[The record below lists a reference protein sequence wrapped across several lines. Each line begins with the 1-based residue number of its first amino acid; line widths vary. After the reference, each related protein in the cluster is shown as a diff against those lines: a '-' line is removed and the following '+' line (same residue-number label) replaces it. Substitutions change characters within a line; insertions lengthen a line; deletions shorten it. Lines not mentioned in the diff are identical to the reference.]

1 MCNERLILKYMNMK
15 RFLISCTVCCG
26 FATASPAQGLT
37 DMTHSREA
45 VMHNLPLGATHW
57 TGGFWGDRFNVLST
71 TGIWS
76 MWDTWNTP
84 YETIDAL
91 GLHGSHGFANFQVAA
106 GTVKGKHHGPPF
118 HDGDMYKWLE
128 ACAAAYAVTKDPKL
142 DQLMDQFIEQVALA
156 QRADGYI
163 HTPVNIEERNS
174 LPPTSLP
181 PTPSCRGGE
190 STAQKASPTGGGLE
204 GAGGSAGAGSAASE
218 NAAGIE
224 IGKDQK
230 HAFASRLN
238 FETYNLGHLMTAG
251 IIHKRATGKTTLF
264 DCGRKAA
271 DFLYNFLTNDAAELS
286 RNAIC
291 PSHYMGAT
299 EMYRET
305 GDKKY
310 LTLAEGLISIRDSVK
325 NGEDHNQDRIP
336 FRQQYEAMG
345 HAVRANYLYAGVAD
359 LYAETGEAQ
368 LKKNLE
374 AIWDDIVN
382 HKIYIMGGCGALYD
396 GVSPDG
402 TTYNQPSIQQI
413 HQAYGRQF
421 QLPQEYAHNEI
432 CAQIG
437 MLLYSW
443 RMFQTDMHPKYI
455 DNIENEL
462 YNGILSGV
470 SLDGKD
476 YFYTEALRRT
486 KEYPYV
492 LRWPK
497 HRQRYI
503 TCFCC
508 PPNTLRTLL
517 EAQEYAYS
525 IKGDTLWVNLYG
537 QNTLKTDDL
546 EVEQQTDYPWDGH
559 ITLTIKKAKHL
570 ASIRMHIPGWSI
582 GMELRLNGKPIAAEA
597 LREPRKWKKGDRI
610 ELILP
615 MRPRLIE
622 ANPLVEEAKN
632 HIAIMR
638 GPIVYCLEGQDISA
652 ATGGSSSA
660 AATASPRINDIA
672 IPADVR
678 FTETKVTICGHE
690 MVALEADVPIVNED
704 FWRNDELYREL
715 RPVTNRKAHIR
726 LIPYYAWDNRG
737 IQDMSLW
744 LPLKR

>member
-1 MCNERLILKYMNMK
+1 
-15 RFLISCTVCCG
+15 
-26 FATASPAQGLT
+26 
-37 DMTHSREA
+37 
-45 VMHNLPLGATHW
+45 
-57 TGGFWGDRFNVLST
+57 
-71 TGIWS
+71 

-128 ACAAAYAVTKDPKL
+128 ACAAIYAVTKDPKL
-142 DQLMDQFIEQVALA
+142 DALMDKFIEQVALA

-163 HTPVNIEERNS
+163 HTPVVISERN
-174 LPPTSLP
+174 
-181 PTPSCRGGE
+181 
-190 STAQKASPTGGGLE
+190 
-204 GAGGSAGAGSAASE
+204 
-218 NAAGIE
+218 AGIDSHAGDNTV
-224 IGKDQK
+224 IGIAIGADQK
-230 HAFASRLN
+230 KAFASRLN

-264 DCGRKAA
+264 DCGKKAA

-291 PSHYMGAT
+291 PSHYMGAA

-305 GDKKY
+305 GEAKY
-310 LTLAEGLISIRDSVK
+310 LELAKGLIAIRDSVT
-325 NGEDHNQDRIP
+325 NGEDHNQDRHK
-336 FRQQYEAMG
+336 FRDQYEAMG

-368 LKKNLE
+368 LMKNLS

-402 TTYNQPSIQQI
+402 TTYDQPSIQQI

-421 QLPQEYAHNEI
+421 QLPQEAAHNEI

-437 MLLYSW
+437 MLLFSW
-443 RMFQTDMHPKYI
+443 RMYQTTADGRYL

-462 YNGILSGV
+462 YNGILSGI
-470 SLDGKD
+470 SLDGRD
-476 YFYTEALRRT
+476 FFYTEALRRT
-486 KEYPYV
+486 KEFPYV
-492 LRWPK
+492 MRWPK

-508 PPNTLRTLL
+508 PPNTLRTLC

-525 IKGDTLWVNLYG
+525 ISKDTLYVNLYG
-537 QNTLKTDDL
+537 QNSLVTKNFVL
-546 EVEQQTDYPWDGH
+546 EQTTDYPWDGN
-559 ITLTIKKAKHL
+559 ISIEIKKIKRL
-570 ASIRMHIPGWSI
+570 STIVLHIPSWADSYT
-582 GMELRLNGKPIAAEA
+582 LRVNGEQVSSPVIT
-597 LREPRKWKKGDRI
+597 RKWKKGDRI
-610 ELILP
+610 ELDMP
-615 MRPRLIE
+615 MKPRLIE

-632 HIAIMR
+632 QIAVMR
-638 GPIVYCLEGQDISA
+638 GPIVYCLEGQDIQ
-652 ATGGSSSA
+652 GDY
-660 AATASPRINDIA
+660 RINDIA
-672 IPADVR
+672 IPADVK
-678 FTETKVTICGHE
+678 FAETQLTIEGHK
-690 MVALEADVPIVNED
+690 MVALEAEVPVVSKD
-704 FWRNDELYREL
+704 FWRNNELYREL
-715 RPVTNRKAHIR
+715 RPVKIATPHSDQRSENQTTKIR

-744 LPLKR
+744 LPLRR

>member
-1 MCNERLILKYMNMK
+1 M
-15 RFLISCTVCCG
+15 S
-26 FATASPAQGLT
+26 
-37 DMTHSREA
+37 HSKQA
-45 VMHNLPLGATHW
+45 KMQNLPMGATQW
-57 TGGFWGDRFNVLST
+57 TGGFWGDRFQMLST

-106 GTVKGKHHGPPF
+106 GTIKGKHHGPPF

-128 ACAAAYAVTKDPKL
+128 ACAAVYAITKDPKV
-142 DQLMDQFIEQVALA
+142 DDLMDKFIEQVALA

-163 HTPVNIEERNS
+163 HTPVVISERNAGIDTHS
-174 LPPTSLP
+174 LT
-181 PTPSCRGGE
+181 
-190 STAQKASPTGGGLE
+190 
-204 GAGGSAGAGSAASE
+204 E

-264 DCGRKAA
+264 ECGKKAA

-291 PSHYMGAT
+291 PSHYMGAA

-305 GDKKY
+305 GDEKY
-310 LTLAEGLISIRDSVK
+310 LTLAKGLIAIRDSVT
-325 NGEDHNQDRIP
+325 NGEDHNQDRHK
-336 FRQQYEAMG
+336 FRDQYEAMG

-368 LKKNLE
+368 LMKNLE

-421 QLPQEYAHNEI
+421 QLPQEAAHNEI

-437 MLLYSW
+437 MMLYSW
-443 RMFQTDMHPKYI
+443 RMFQTTVDPKYV

-462 YNGILSGV
+462 YNGILSGI

-486 KEYPYV
+486 KEFPYTM
-492 LRWPK
+492 RWPK

-508 PPNTLRTLL
+508 PPNTLRTLC

-525 IKGDTLWVNLYG
+525 MKGDTLWVNLYG
-537 QNTLKTDDL
+537 QNTLTTKDL
-546 EVEQQTDYPWDGH
+546 EVEQTTDYPWDGH
-559 ITLTIKKAKHL
+559 ITLTVKKAKRL
-570 ASIRMHIPGWSI
+570 ASIRMHIPGWATDMS
-582 GMELRLNGKPIAAEA
+582 LKLNGQPILAED
-597 LREPRKWKKGDRI
+597 LRQPRKWKKGDVI
-610 ELILP
+610 ELDLP
-615 MRPRLIE
+615 MKARLME

-632 HIAIMR
+632 QIAIMR
-638 GPIVYCLEGQDISA
+638 GPIVYCLEGQDIE
-652 ATGGSSSA
+652 GGH
-660 AATASPRINDIA
+660 RINDIA
-672 IPADVR
+672 IPADVQ
-678 FTETKVTICGHE
+678 FIEKKITMEGHE
-690 MVALEADVPIVNED
+690 MIALEADVPLVSKD
-704 FWRNDELYREL
+704 SWRNEELYREL
-715 RPVTNRKAHIR
+715 RPVKNKKVHIR

-737 IQDMSLW
+737 IDDMSLW
-744 LPLKR
+744 LPLQR

>member
-1 MCNERLILKYMNMK
+1 
-15 RFLISCTVCCG
+15 VCS
-26 FATASPAQGLT
+26 ASSTTASAQGLT
-37 DMTHSREA
+37 DMSRSRQA
-45 VMHNLPLGATHW
+45 KMQNLPMGATQW
-57 TGGFWGDRFNVLST
+57 TGGFWGDRFSVLST

-84 YETIDAL
+84 YETMDEL

-128 ACAAAYAVTKDPKL
+128 ACAAVYAVTKDAKI
-142 DQLMDQFIEQVALA
+142 DSLMDRFIEQVALA

-163 HTPVNIEERNS
+163 HTPVVIAERNQGIDS
-174 LPPTSLP
+174 HALT
-181 PTPSCRGGE
+181 
-190 STAQKASPTGGGLE
+190 
-204 GAGGSAGAGSAASE
+204 E

-238 FETYNLGHLMTAG
+238 FETYNLGHLITAG

-264 DCGRKAA
+264 NCGRKAA
-271 DFLYNFLTNDAAELS
+271 DFLYRFLTNDAAELS

-291 PSHYMGAT
+291 PSHYMGAA

-305 GDKKY
+305 GDEKY
-310 LTLAEGLISIRDSVK
+310 LRLAEGLIAIRDSVT
-325 NGEDHNQDRIP
+325 NGEDHNQDRHKL
-336 FRQQYEAMG
+336 RDQYEAMG

-368 LKKNLE
+368 LMRNLS

-421 QLPQEYAHNEI
+421 QLPQEAAHNEI

-437 MLLYSW
+437 MMLFSW
-443 RMFQTDMHPKYI
+443 RMFQTTADPKYI

-462 YNGILSGV
+462 YNGILSGI
-470 SLDGKD
+470 SLDGRD
-476 YFYTEALRRT
+476 FFYTEALRRT
-486 KEYPYV
+486 KEFPYTM
-492 LRWPK
+492 RWPK

-508 PPNTLRTLL
+508 PPNTLRTLC

-525 IKGDTLWVNLYG
+525 VKGDTLWVNLYG
-537 QNTLKTDDL
+537 QNALRTKDL
-546 EVEQQTDYPWDGH
+546 EVEQQTGYPWDGH
-559 ITLTIKKAKHL
+559 VTLTVKCAKHL
-570 ASIRMHIPGWSI
+570 ASIRMHIPGWATD
-582 GMELRLNGKPIAAEA
+582 MQLRLNGQPITAEA
-597 LREPRKWKKGDRI
+597 LREPRKWKKGDRV

-615 MRPRLIE
+615 MKPRLIE

-632 HIAIMR
+632 QIAVMR
-638 GPIVYCLEGQDISA
+638 GPIVYCLEGQDIQS
-652 ATGGSSSA
+652 GH
-660 AATASPRINDIA
+660 RINDIA
-672 IPADVR
+672 IPADVQ
-678 FTETKVTICGHE
+678 FKETRVTIGGHE
-690 MVALEADVPIVNED
+690 MVALEADVPVVNRET
-704 FWRNDELYREL
+704 WRNDELYREL
-715 RPVTNRKAHIR
+715 RPARGKNATPHSDRWSETAHIR

-744 LPLKR
+744 LPLAR

>member
-1 MCNERLILKYMNMK
+1 MNTFRHYIFGVVLMAA
-15 RFLISCTVCCG
+15 V
-26 FATASPAQGLT
+26 PAMAQSGLT
-37 DMTHSREA
+37 DMSRSQQA
-45 VMHNLPLGATHW
+45 KMKNTPLGAVRW
-57 TGGFWGDRFNVLST
+57 TGGFWGDRFNVMST

-84 YETIDAL
+84 WETIDAM
-91 GLHGSHGFANFQVAA
+91 GLHGSNGFRNFEVAA

-128 ACAAAYAVTKDPKL
+128 ACATVYAITKDPKL
-142 DQLMDQFIEQVALA
+142 DALMDKFIEQVALA

-163 HTPVNIEERNS
+163 HTPVVISERN
-174 LPPTSLP
+174 
-181 PTPSCRGGE
+181 
-190 STAQKASPTGGGLE
+190 
-204 GAGGSAGAGSAASE
+204 AGIDSHANTE

-238 FETYNLGHLMTAG
+238 FETYNLGHLITAG

-291 PSHYMGAT
+291 PSHYMGAA

-305 GDKKY
+305 GDAKY
-310 LTLAEGLISIRDSVK
+310 LTLAKGLIAIRDSVE
-325 NGEDHNQDRIP
+325 NGEDHNQDRHK
-336 FRQQYEAMG
+336 FRDQYEAMG

-368 LKKNLE
+368 LMKNLS
-374 AIWDDIVN
+374 AIWDDIIQ

-421 QLPQEYAHNEI
+421 QLPQEAAHNEI

-437 MLLYSW
+437 MMLFSW
-443 RMFQTDMHPKYI
+443 RMFQTTGDAKYI

-462 YNGILSGV
+462 YNGILSGI
-470 SLDGKD
+470 SIDGKD
-476 YFYTEALRRT
+476 FFYTETLRRT
-486 KEYPYV
+486 KEFPYTM
-492 LRWPK
+492 RWPK
-497 HRQRYI
+497 HRQHYI

-508 PPNTLRTLL
+508 PPNTLRTLCQ
-517 EAQEYAYS
+517 AQEYAYALS
-525 IKGDTLWVNLYG
+525 GNVLWVNLYG
-537 QNTLKTDDL
+537 NNTLTTKDL
-546 EVEQQTDYPWDGH
+546 VVEQQTDYPWDGK
-559 ITLTIKKAKHL
+559 ITLTVKKAKNLQTIQLHKPNWCDKYTVKVNGEN
-570 ASIRMHIPGWSI
+570 AD
-582 GMELRLNGKPIAAEA
+582 LRIT
-597 LREPRKWKKGDRI
+597 RKWKKGDVI
-610 ELILP
+610 ELNLD
-615 MRPRLIE
+615 MRPRLVE

-632 HIAIMR
+632 QVAVMR
-638 GPIVYCLEGQDISA
+638 GPIVYCLEGQDIQ
-652 ATGGSSSA
+652 GDY
-660 AATASPRINDIA
+660 RISDIA
-672 IPADVR
+672 LPADIQLKEVLMTIEGHS
-678 FTETKVTICGHE
+678 FT
-690 MVALEADVPIVNED
+690 ALEGDAIVA
-704 FWRNDELYREL
+704 NDKTWDNQTLYREL
-715 RPVTNRKAHIR
+715 SKPASRKVRIR

-744 LPLKR
+744 LNLAR

>member
-1 MCNERLILKYMNMK
+1 MKKLLLIV
-15 RFLISCTVCCG
+15 TVCCLA
-26 FATASPAQGLT
+26 ATTVSAQGLT
-37 DMTHSREA
+37 DMSRSKQA
-45 VMHNLPLGATHW
+45 KMQNLPMGATQW
-57 TGGFWGDRFNVLST
+57 TGGFWGDRFQMLST
-71 TGIWS
+71 TGIWD
-76 MWDTWNTP
+76 MWETWNTP

-128 ACAAAYAVTKDPKL
+128 ACAAVYAVTKDPKI
-142 DQLMDQFIEQVALA
+142 DALMDQFIEQVALA

-163 HTPVNIEERNS
+163 HTPVVISERN
-174 LPPTSLP
+174 
-181 PTPSCRGGE
+181 
-190 STAQKASPTGGGLE
+190 
-204 GAGGSAGAGSAASE
+204 AGIDTHAGTE

-264 DCGRKAA
+264 NCGKKAA

-291 PSHYMGAT
+291 PSHYMGAA

-305 GDKKY
+305 GDEKY
-310 LTLAEGLISIRDSVK
+310 LTLAKGLIAIRDSVT
-325 NGEDHNQDRIP
+325 NGEDHNQDRHK
-336 FRQQYEAMG
+336 FRDQYEAMG

-359 LYAETGEAQ
+359 LYAETGETQ
-368 LKKNLE
+368 LMKNLS
-374 AIWDDIVN
+374 AIWDDIIQ

-421 QLPQEYAHNEI
+421 QLPQEAAHNEI

-437 MLLYSW
+437 MMLFSW
-443 RMFQTDMHPKYI
+443 RMFQTTGDAKYI

-462 YNGILSGV
+462 YNGILSGI
-470 SLDGKD
+470 SLDGRD
-476 YFYTEALRRT
+476 FFYTEALRRT
-486 KEYPYV
+486 KEFPYV
-492 LRWPK
+492 MRWPK

-508 PPNTLRTLL
+508 PPNTLRTLC
-517 EAQEYAYS
+517 EAQEYAYAVS
-525 IKGDTLWVNLYG
+525 GETLYVNLYG
-537 QNTLKTDDL
+537 QNSLKTKDL
-546 EVEQQTDYPWDGH
+546 EVEQTTNYPWDGQ
-559 ITLTIKKAKHL
+559 ITLTVKKAKKLSTIVLHL
-570 ASIRMHIPGWSI
+570 PDWCDKYSVTV
-582 GMELRLNGKPIAAEA
+582 NGEKADLTIT
-597 LREPRKWKKGDRI
+597 RKWKKGDVI
-610 ELILP
+610 QLTLD
-615 MRPRLIE
+615 MRPRLVE

-632 HIAIMR
+632 QVAVMR
-638 GPIVYCLEGQDISA
+638 GPIVYCLEGQDIQ
-652 ATGGSSSA
+652 GGY
-660 AATASPRINDIA
+660 RINDIA
-672 IPADVR
+672 LDDDIELKEV
-678 FTETKVTICGHE
+678 KMTIAGHE
-690 MVALEADVPIVNED
+690 FIALEGDAKLVNNKP
-704 FWRNDELYREL
+704 WNNATLYREL
-715 RPVTNRKAHIR
+715 AKSPDTKVRIR

-737 IQDMSLW
+737 IDDMSLW

>member
-1 MCNERLILKYMNMK
+1 M
-15 RFLISCTVCCG
+15 
-26 FATASPAQGLT
+26 
-37 DMTHSREA
+37 SRSSQA
-45 VMHNLPLGATHW
+45 KMHNLPMGAVRW
-57 TGGFWGDRFNVLST
+57 TGGFWGDVFDT
-71 TGIWS
+71 MHGTGVWE
-76 MWDTWNTP
+76 MWNTWNTP
-84 YETIDAL
+84 WETLDAD
-91 GLHGSHGFANFQVAA
+91 GKHGSHGFRNFEVAA

-128 ACAAAYAVTKDPKL
+128 ACAAVYAVTKDGEL
-142 DQLMDQFIEQVALA
+142 DALMDRFIEQVALA

-163 HTPVNIEERNS
+163 HTPVVISERN
-174 LPPTSLP
+174 
-181 PTPSCRGGE
+181 
-190 STAQKASPTGGGLE
+190 
-204 GAGGSAGAGSAASE
+204 AGIDSHANAE
-218 NAAGIE
+218 NAAGIT
-224 IGKDQK
+224 IGKDQT

-251 IIHKRATGKTTLF
+251 IVHKRATGKTTLF
-264 DCGRKAA
+264 ECGKKAA

-291 PSHYMGAT
+291 PSHYMGAA

-305 GDKKY
+305 GDPKY
-310 LTLAEGLISIRDSVK
+310 LELAKGLIAIRDSVT
-325 NGEDHNQDRIP
+325 NGEDHNQDRHK
-336 FRQQYEAMG
+336 FRDQYEAMG

-368 LKKNLE
+368 LLKNLT

-402 TTYNQPSIQQI
+402 TTYDQPSIQQI

-421 QLPQEYAHNEI
+421 QLPQEAAHNEI

-437 MLLYSW
+437 MMLFSW
-443 RMFQTDMHPKYI
+443 RLFQTTVNPKYI

-476 YFYTEALRRT
+476 FFYTEALRRT
-486 KEYPYV
+486 KEFPYV
-492 LRWPK
+492 MRWPK

-503 TCFCC
+503 SCFCC
-508 PPNTLRTLL
+508 PPNTLRTLCQ
-517 EAQEYAYS
+517 AQEYAYS

-570 ASIRMHIPGWSI
+570 ASIRMHIPGWST
-582 GMELRLNGKPIAAEA
+582 GMELRLNGKPIAAKA

-622 ANPLVEEAKN
+622 ANPLVEETKN

-652 ATGGSSSA
+652 ATVGSGSA
-660 AATASPRINDIA
+660 AATASPAPRINDIA

>member
-1 MCNERLILKYMNMK
+1 MKFTIMNTVRHYILGVALM
-15 RFLISCTVCCG
+15 
-26 FATASPAQGLT
+26 ATASAMAQSGLT
-37 DMTHSREA
+37 DMSRSQQA
-45 VMHNLPLGATHW
+45 KMKNTPMGSVKW
-57 TGGFWGDRFNVLST
+57 TGGFWGDRFNVMST

-84 YETIDAL
+84 WETIDAM
-91 GLHGSHGFANFQVAA
+91 GLHGSNGFRNFEVAA

-128 ACAAAYAVTKDPKL
+128 ACATVYAITKDPKL
-142 DQLMDQFIEQVALA
+142 DALMDKFIEQVALA

-163 HTPVNIEERNS
+163 HTPVVISERN
-174 LPPTSLP
+174 
-181 PTPSCRGGE
+181 
-190 STAQKASPTGGGLE
+190 
-204 GAGGSAGAGSAASE
+204 AGIDSHANTE

-238 FETYNLGHLMTAG
+238 FETYNLGHLITAG

-291 PSHYMGAT
+291 PSHYMGAA

-305 GDKKY
+305 GDAKY
-310 LTLAEGLISIRDSVK
+310 LTLAKGLIAIRDSVE
-325 NGEDHNQDRIP
+325 NGEDHNQDRHK
-336 FRQQYEAMG
+336 FREQYEAMG

-368 LKKNLE
+368 LMKNLS
-374 AIWDDIVN
+374 AIWDDIIQ

-421 QLPQEYAHNEI
+421 QLPQEAAHNEI

-437 MLLYSW
+437 MMLFSW
-443 RMFQTDMHPKYI
+443 RMFQTTGDAKYI

-462 YNGILSGV
+462 YNGILSGI
-470 SLDGKD
+470 SIDGKD
-476 YFYTEALRRT
+476 FFYTETLRRT
-486 KEYPYV
+486 KEFPYTM
-492 LRWPK
+492 RWPK
-497 HRQRYI
+497 HRQHYI

-508 PPNTLRTLL
+508 PPNTLRTLCQ
-517 EAQEYAYS
+517 AQEYAYAVS
-525 IKGDTLWVNLYG
+525 GQTLYVNLYG
-537 QNTLKTDDL
+537 QNALKTKNL
-546 EVEQQTDYPWDGH
+546 EVEQTTGYPWDGKV
-559 ITLTIKKAKHL
+559 ILTVKKAKNLQTIQLHKPNWCDKYTVKVNGEN
-570 ASIRMHIPGWSI
+570 A
-582 GMELRLNGKPIAAEA
+582 ELRIT
-597 LREPRKWKKGDRI
+597 RKWKKGDVI
-610 ELILP
+610 ELNLD
-615 MRPRLIE
+615 MRPRLVE

-632 HIAIMR
+632 QVAVMR
-638 GPIVYCLEGQDISA
+638 GPIVYCLEGQDIQ
-652 ATGGSSSA
+652 GDC
-660 AATASPRINDIA
+660 RISDIA
-672 IPADVR
+672 LPADIQLKEVPMTIEGHS
-678 FTETKVTICGHE
+678 FT
-690 MVALEADVPIVNED
+690 ALEGDAVVT
-704 FWRNDELYREL
+704 NDKTWDNQTLYREL
-715 RPVTNRKAHIR
+715 SKPASRKVRIR

-744 LPLKR
+744 LNLAR

>member
-1 MCNERLILKYMNMK
+1 MNTFRHYIFGVVLMAA
-15 RFLISCTVCCG
+15 V
-26 FATASPAQGLT
+26 PAMAQSGLT
-37 DMTHSREA
+37 DMSRSQQA
-45 VMHNLPLGATHW
+45 KMKNTPLGAVRW
-57 TGGFWGDRFNVLST
+57 TGGFWADRFNVMST

-84 YETIDAL
+84 WETIDAM
-91 GLHGSHGFANFQVAA
+91 GLHGSNGFRNFEVAA

-128 ACAAAYAVTKDPKL
+128 ACATVYAITKDPKL
-142 DQLMDQFIEQVALA
+142 DALMDKFIEQVALA

-163 HTPVNIEERNS
+163 HTPVVISERN
-174 LPPTSLP
+174 
-181 PTPSCRGGE
+181 
-190 STAQKASPTGGGLE
+190 
-204 GAGGSAGAGSAASE
+204 AGIDSHANTE

-238 FETYNLGHLMTAG
+238 FETYNLGHLITAG

-291 PSHYMGAT
+291 PSHYMGAA

-305 GDKKY
+305 GDAKY
-310 LTLAEGLISIRDSVK
+310 LTLAKGLIAIRDSVE
-325 NGEDHNQDRIP
+325 NGEDHNQDRHK
-336 FRQQYEAMG
+336 FRDQYEAMG

-368 LKKNLE
+368 LMKNLS
-374 AIWDDIVN
+374 AIWDDIIQ

-421 QLPQEYAHNEI
+421 QLPQEAAHNEI

-437 MLLYSW
+437 MMLFSW
-443 RMFQTDMHPKYI
+443 RMFQTTGDAKYI

-462 YNGILSGV
+462 YNGILSGI
-470 SLDGKD
+470 SIDGKD
-476 YFYTEALRRT
+476 FFYTEALRRT
-486 KEYPYV
+486 KEFPYTM
-492 LRWPK
+492 RWPK
-497 HRQRYI
+497 HRQHYI

-508 PPNTLRTLL
+508 PPNTLRTLCQ
-517 EAQEYAYS
+517 AQEYAYALS
-525 IKGDTLWVNLYG
+525 GNVLWVNLYG
-537 QNTLKTDDL
+537 NNTLTTKDL
-546 EVEQQTDYPWDGH
+546 VVEQQTDYPWDGK
-559 ITLTIKKAKHL
+559 ITLTVKKAKNLQTIQLHKPNWCDKYTVKVNGENADL
-570 ASIRMHIPGWSI
+570 SIT
-582 GMELRLNGKPIAAEA
+582 
-597 LREPRKWKKGDRI
+597 RKWKKGDVI
-610 ELILP
+610 ELNLD
-615 MRPRLIE
+615 MRPRLVE

-632 HIAIMR
+632 QVAVMR
-638 GPIVYCLEGQDISA
+638 GPIVYCLEGQDIQ
-652 ATGGSSSA
+652 GDC
-660 AATASPRINDIA
+660 RISDIA
-672 IPADVR
+672 LPTDIQLKEVPMTIEGHS
-678 FTETKVTICGHE
+678 FT
-690 MVALEADVPIVNED
+690 ALEGDAIVA
-704 FWRNDELYREL
+704 NDKTWDNQTLYREL
-715 RPVTNRKAHIR
+715 SKPSSRKVRIR

-744 LPLKR
+744 LNLAR

>member
-1 MCNERLILKYMNMK
+1 MNTFRHYIFGVVLMAA
-15 RFLISCTVCCG
+15 V
-26 FATASPAQGLT
+26 PAMAQSGLT
-37 DMTHSREA
+37 DMSRSQQA
-45 VMHNLPLGATHW
+45 KMKNTPLGAVRW
-57 TGGFWGDRFNVLST
+57 TGGFWADRFNVMST

-84 YETIDAL
+84 WETIDAM
-91 GLHGSHGFANFQVAA
+91 GLHGSNGFRNFEVAA

-128 ACAAAYAVTKDPKL
+128 ACATVYAITKDPKL
-142 DQLMDQFIEQVALA
+142 DALMDKFIEQVALA

-163 HTPVNIEERNS
+163 HTPVVISERN
-174 LPPTSLP
+174 
-181 PTPSCRGGE
+181 
-190 STAQKASPTGGGLE
+190 
-204 GAGGSAGAGSAASE
+204 AGIDSHANTE

-238 FETYNLGHLMTAG
+238 FETYNLGHLITAG

-291 PSHYMGAT
+291 PSHYMGAA

-305 GDKKY
+305 GDAKY
-310 LTLAEGLISIRDSVK
+310 LTLAKGLIAIRDSVE
-325 NGEDHNQDRIP
+325 NGEDHNQDRHK
-336 FRQQYEAMG
+336 FREQYEAMG

-368 LKKNLE
+368 LMKNLS
-374 AIWDDIVN
+374 AIWDDIIQ

-421 QLPQEYAHNEI
+421 QLPQEAAHNEI

-437 MLLYSW
+437 MMLFSW
-443 RMFQTDMHPKYI
+443 RMFQTTGDAKYI

-462 YNGILSGV
+462 YNGILSGI
-470 SLDGKD
+470 SIDGKD
-476 YFYTEALRRT
+476 FFYTEALRRT
-486 KEYPYV
+486 KEFPYTM
-492 LRWPK
+492 RWPK
-497 HRQRYI
+497 HRQHYI

-508 PPNTLRTLL
+508 PPNTLRTLCQ
-517 EAQEYAYS
+517 AQEYAYALS
-525 IKGDTLWVNLYG
+525 GNVLWVNLYG
-537 QNTLKTDDL
+537 NNTLTTKGL
-546 EVEQQTDYPWDGH
+546 VVEQQTDYPWDGK
-559 ITLTIKKAKHL
+559 ITLTVKKAKNLQTIQLHKPNWCDKYTVKVNGENADL
-570 ASIRMHIPGWSI
+570 SIT
-582 GMELRLNGKPIAAEA
+582 
-597 LREPRKWKKGDRI
+597 RKWKKGDVI
-610 ELILP
+610 ELNLD
-615 MRPRLIE
+615 MRPRLVE

-632 HIAIMR
+632 QVAVMR
-638 GPIVYCLEGQDISA
+638 GPIVYCLEGQDIQ
-652 ATGGSSSA
+652 GDC
-660 AATASPRINDIA
+660 RISDIA
-672 IPADVR
+672 LPTDIQLKEVPMTIEGHS
-678 FTETKVTICGHE
+678 FT
-690 MVALEADVPIVNED
+690 ALEGDAIVA
-704 FWRNDELYREL
+704 NDKTWDNQTLYREL
-715 RPVTNRKAHIR
+715 SKPASRKVRIR

-744 LPLKR
+744 LNLAR

>member
-1 MCNERLILKYMNMK
+1 MSGSKQAKM
-15 RFLISCTVCCG
+15 
-26 FATASPAQGLT
+26 Q
-37 DMTHSREA
+37 
-45 VMHNLPLGATHW
+45 NLPMGATKW
-57 TGGFWGDRFNVLST
+57 TGGFWGDRFSVLST
-71 TGIWS
+71 TGVWS

-84 YETIDAL
+84 WETLDAA
-91 GLHGSHGFANFQVAA
+91 GKHGSHGFRNFEVAA

-128 ACAAAYAVTKDPKL
+128 ACAAVYAVTKDAKL
-142 DQLMDQFIEQVALA
+142 DALMDKFIGQVALA

-163 HTPVNIEERNS
+163 HTPVVISERN
-174 LPPTSLP
+174 
-181 PTPSCRGGE
+181 
-190 STAQKASPTGGGLE
+190 
-204 GAGGSAGAGSAASE
+204 AGIDSHANTE

-251 IIHKRATGKTTLF
+251 IVHKRATGKTTLF

-291 PSHYMGAT
+291 PSHYMGAA

-305 GDKKY
+305 GDEKY
-310 LTLAEGLISIRDSVK
+310 LTLAKGLIAIRDSVT
-325 NGEDHNQDRIP
+325 NGEDHNQDRHK
-336 FRQQYEAMG
+336 FRDQYEAMG

-359 LYAETGEAQ
+359 LYAETGETQ
-368 LKKNLE
+368 LMKNLS
-374 AIWDDIVN
+374 AIWDDIIQ

-402 TTYNQPSIQQI
+402 TTYDQPSIQQI

-421 QLPQEYAHNEI
+421 QLPQEAAHNEI

-443 RMFQTDMHPKYI
+443 RLYQTTADGKYL

-462 YNGILSGV
+462 YNGILSGI

-476 YFYTEALRRT
+476 FFYTEALRRT
-486 KEYPYV
+486 KELPYTM
-492 LRWPK
+492 RWPK

-503 TCFCC
+503 SCFCC
-508 PPNTLRTLL
+508 PPNTLRTLC

-525 IKGDTLWVNLYG
+525 INKDTLYVNLYG
-537 QNTLKTDDL
+537 QNMLVTKDL
-546 EVEQQTDYPWDGH
+546 VIEQSTDYPWEGK
-559 ITLTIKKAKHL
+559 ISIEIKKAKRL
-570 ASIRMHIPGWSI
+570 GTIVLHIPAWADSYT
-582 GMELRLNGKPIAAEA
+582 LRVNGEQASSPVIT
-597 LREPRKWKKGDRI
+597 RKWKKGDRI
-610 ELILP
+610 ELELP
-615 MRPRLIE
+615 MTPRLIE

-632 HIAIMR
+632 QVAVMR
-638 GPIVYCLEGQDISA
+638 GPIVYCLEGQDIA
-652 ATGGSSSA
+652 QGI
-660 AATASPRINDIA
+660 RINDIA
-672 IPADVR
+672 IPADIR
-678 FTETKVTICGHE
+678 LTEKKITLQGHE
-690 MVALEADVPIVNED
+690 MTVLEGDAIVVSNKP
-704 FWRNDELYREL
+704 WNNQTLYREW
-715 RPVTNRKAHIR
+715 RPVEKQKVHIR

-737 IQDMSLW
+737 IDDMSLW
-744 LPLKR
+744 LPVSK

>member
-1 MCNERLILKYMNMK
+1 MAAVPVM
-15 RFLISCTVCCG
+15 
-26 FATASPAQGLT
+26 AQSGLT
-37 DMTHSREA
+37 DMSNSQQAIMT
-45 VMHNLPLGATHW
+45 NTPLGSVKW
-57 TGGFWGDRFNVLST
+57 TGGFWADRFNVMST

-84 YETIDAL
+84 WETIDAM
-91 GLHGSHGFANFQVAA
+91 GLHGSNGFRNFEVAA

-128 ACAAAYAVTKDPKL
+128 ACATVYAITKDPKL
-142 DQLMDQFIEQVALA
+142 DALMDKFIEQVALA

-163 HTPVNIEERNS
+163 HTPVVISERN
-174 LPPTSLP
+174 
-181 PTPSCRGGE
+181 
-190 STAQKASPTGGGLE
+190 
-204 GAGGSAGAGSAASE
+204 AGIDSHANAE

-238 FETYNLGHLMTAG
+238 FETYNLGHLITAG

-291 PSHYMGAT
+291 PSHYMGAA

-305 GDKKY
+305 GDAKY
-310 LTLAEGLISIRDSVK
+310 LTLAKGLIAIRDSVE
-325 NGEDHNQDRIP
+325 NGEDHNQDRHK
-336 FRQQYEAMG
+336 FREQYEAMG

-368 LKKNLE
+368 LMKNLS
-374 AIWDDIVN
+374 AIWDDIIQ

-421 QLPQEYAHNEI
+421 QLPQEAAHNEI

-437 MLLYSW
+437 MMLFSW
-443 RMFQTDMHPKYI
+443 RMFQTTGDAKYI

-462 YNGILSGV
+462 YNGILSGI
-470 SLDGKD
+470 SIDGKD
-476 YFYTEALRRT
+476 FFYTETLRRT
-486 KEYPYV
+486 KEFPYTM
-492 LRWPK
+492 RWPK
-497 HRQRYI
+497 HRQHYI

-508 PPNTLRTLL
+508 PPNTLRTLCQ
-517 EAQEYAYS
+517 AQEYAYAVS
-525 IKGDTLWVNLYG
+525 GQTLYVNLYG
-537 QNTLKTDDL
+537 QNALKTKNL
-546 EVEQQTDYPWDGH
+546 EVEQTTDYPWDGKV
-559 ITLTIKKAKHL
+559 TLTVKKAKNLQTIQLHKPNWCDKYTVKVNGENADL
-570 ASIRMHIPGWSI
+570 SIT
-582 GMELRLNGKPIAAEA
+582 
-597 LREPRKWKKGDRI
+597 RKWKKGDVI
-610 ELILP
+610 ELNLD
-615 MRPRLIE
+615 MRPRLVE

-632 HIAIMR
+632 QVAVMR
-638 GPIVYCLEGQDISA
+638 GPIVYCLEGQDIQ
-652 ATGGSSSA
+652 GDC
-660 AATASPRINDIA
+660 RISDIA
-672 IPADVR
+672 LPADIQLKEVPMTIEGHS
-678 FTETKVTICGHE
+678 FT
-690 MVALEADVPIVNED
+690 ALEGDAVVT
-704 FWRNDELYREL
+704 NDKTWDNQTLYREL
-715 RPVTNRKAHIR
+715 SKPASRKVHIR

-744 LPLKR
+744 LNLAR

>member
-1 MCNERLILKYMNMK
+1 MNTFRHYIFGVVLMAA
-15 RFLISCTVCCG
+15 V
-26 FATASPAQGLT
+26 PAMAQSGLT
-37 DMTHSREA
+37 DMSRSQQA
-45 VMHNLPLGATHW
+45 KMKNTPLGAVRW
-57 TGGFWGDRFNVLST
+57 TGGFWADRFNVMST

-84 YETIDAL
+84 WETIDAM
-91 GLHGSHGFANFQVAA
+91 GLHGSNGFRNFEVAA

-128 ACAAAYAVTKDPKL
+128 ACATVYAITKDPKL
-142 DQLMDQFIEQVALA
+142 DALMDKFIEQVALA

-163 HTPVNIEERNS
+163 HTPVVISERN
-174 LPPTSLP
+174 
-181 PTPSCRGGE
+181 
-190 STAQKASPTGGGLE
+190 
-204 GAGGSAGAGSAASE
+204 AGIDSHANTE

-238 FETYNLGHLMTAG
+238 FETYNLGHLITAG

-291 PSHYMGAT
+291 PSHYMGAA

-305 GDKKY
+305 GDAKY
-310 LTLAEGLISIRDSVK
+310 LTLAKGLIAIRDSVE
-325 NGEDHNQDRIP
+325 NGEDHNQDRHK
-336 FRQQYEAMG
+336 FREQYEAMG

-368 LKKNLE
+368 LMKNLS
-374 AIWDDIVN
+374 AIWDDIIQ

-421 QLPQEYAHNEI
+421 QLPQEAAHNEI

-437 MLLYSW
+437 MMLFSW
-443 RMFQTDMHPKYI
+443 RMFQTTGDAKYI

-462 YNGILSGV
+462 YNGILSGI
-470 SLDGKD
+470 SIDGKD
-476 YFYTEALRRT
+476 FFYTEALRRT
-486 KEYPYV
+486 KEFPYTM
-492 LRWPK
+492 RWPK
-497 HRQRYI
+497 HRQHYI

-508 PPNTLRTLL
+508 PPNTLRTLCQ
-517 EAQEYAYS
+517 AQEYAYALS
-525 IKGDTLWVNLYG
+525 GNVLWVNLYG
-537 QNTLKTDDL
+537 NNTLTTKDL
-546 EVEQQTDYPWDGH
+546 VIEQQTDYPWDGK
-559 ITLTIKKAKHL
+559 ITLTVKKAKNLQTIQLHKPNWCDKYSVKVNGENADL
-570 ASIRMHIPGWSI
+570 SIT
-582 GMELRLNGKPIAAEA
+582 
-597 LREPRKWKKGDRI
+597 RKWKKGDVI
-610 ELILP
+610 ELNLD
-615 MRPRLIE
+615 MRPRLVE

-632 HIAIMR
+632 QVAVMR
-638 GPIVYCLEGQDISA
+638 GPIVYCLEGQDIQ
-652 ATGGSSSA
+652 GDY
-660 AATASPRINDIA
+660 RISDIA
-672 IPADVR
+672 LPTDIQLKEVPMTIEGHS
-678 FTETKVTICGHE
+678 FT
-690 MVALEADVPIVNED
+690 ALEGDAIVA
-704 FWRNDELYREL
+704 NDKTWDNQTLYREL
-715 RPVTNRKAHIR
+715 SKPASRKVRIR

-744 LPLKR
+744 LNLAR

>member
-1 MCNERLILKYMNMK
+1 MKKRLS
-15 RFLISCTVCCG
+15 FLF
-26 FATASPAQGLT
+26 FASYFLLSTATAQGLT
-37 DMTHSREA
+37 DMSRSKEA
-45 VMHNLPLGATHW
+45 RMQNLPMGATQW
-57 TGGFWGDRFNVLST
+57 TGGFWADRFKVMST

-84 YETIDAL
+84 WEVTDAN
-91 GLHGSHGFANFQVAA
+91 GNHGSHGFRNFEVAA
-106 GTVKGKHHGPPF
+106 GTVQGKHHGPPF

-128 ACAAAYAVTKDPKL
+128 ACAAVYAVTKDPQV
-142 DQLMDQFIEQVALA
+142 DALMDKFIEQVALA
-156 QRADGYI
+156 QRNDGYI
-163 HTPVNIEERNS
+163 HTPVVISER
-174 LPPTSLP
+174 L
-181 PTPSCRGGE
+181 
-190 STAQKASPTGGGLE
+190 
-204 GAGGSAGAGSAASE
+204 AGIDSHAGDQTVI
-218 NAAGIE
+218 GIE

-230 HAFASRLN
+230 KAFASRLN

-251 IIHKRATGKTTLF
+251 IVHKRATGKTTLF
-264 DCGRKAA
+264 ECGRKAA
-271 DFLYNFLTNDAAELS
+271 DFLYNFLLNDAAELS

-291 PSHYMGAT
+291 PSHYMGAA

-310 LTLAEGLISIRDSVK
+310 LQLAEGLIAIRDSVK
-325 NGEDHNQDRIP
+325 NGEDHNQDRIAL
-336 FRQQYEAMG
+336 RQQYEAMG

-368 LKKNLE
+368 LMKNLS
-374 AIWDDIVN
+374 AIWDDIVD

-402 TTYNQPSIQQI
+402 TTYNQPYIQQI

-437 MLLYSW
+437 MMLFSW
-443 RMFQTDMHPKYI
+443 RMFQTTVDPKFI

-462 YNGILSGV
+462 YNGILSGI

-476 YFYTEALRRT
+476 FFYTEALRRT

-503 TCFCC
+503 SCFCC
-508 PPNTLRTLL
+508 PPNTLRTLCQ
-517 EAQEYAYS
+517 AQEYAYS
-525 IKGDTLWVNLYG
+525 IKEDTLWVNLYG
-537 QNTLKTDDL
+537 QNRLKTNDL
-546 EVEQQTDYPWDGH
+546 EIEQTTDYPWDGH
-559 ITLTIKKAKHL
+559 ITLTVKQCKRL
-570 ASIRMHIPGWSI
+570 SSIRMHIPGWSD
-582 GMELRLNGKPIAAEA
+582 GMTLRLNGKPILAED
-597 LREPRKWKKGDRI
+597 LRQPRRWKKGDTV

-615 MRPRLIE
+615 MKARLIE

-632 HIAIMR
+632 QIAVMR
-638 GPIVYCLEGQDISA
+638 GPIVYCLEGQDIQ
-652 ATGGSSSA
+652 GGH
-660 AATASPRINDIA
+660 RLNDIA
-672 IPADVR
+672 IPTDVQ
-678 FTETKVTICGHE
+678 FKETKVVIGGHQ
-690 MVALEADVPIVNED
+690 MVALEADVPLTGENS
-704 FWRNDELYREL
+704 WNSNELYREL
-715 RPVTNRKAHIR
+715 RPAKNKTAHIR

-744 LPLKR
+744 LPLAR

>member
-1 MCNERLILKYMNMK
+1 M
-15 RFLISCTVCCG
+15 
-26 FATASPAQGLT
+26 
-37 DMTHSREA
+37 SRSKQA
-45 VMHNLPLGATHW
+45 KMQNLPMGATKW
-57 TGGFWGDRFNVLST
+57 TDGFWGDRFSMLST

-84 YETIDAL
+84 WETVDAE
-91 GLHGSHGFANFQVAA
+91 GKHGSHGFRNFEVAA

-128 ACAAAYAVTKDPKL
+128 ACAAVYAVTKDPKL
-142 DQLMDQFIEQVALA
+142 DALMDKFIEQVALA

-163 HTPVNIEERNS
+163 HTPVVISERNAGIDS
-174 LPPTSLP
+174 HAT
-181 PTPSCRGGE
+181 TPG
-190 STAQKASPTGGGLE
+190 ASAS
-204 GAGGSAGAGSAASE
+204 GAE

-264 DCGRKAA
+264 ECGKKAA

-291 PSHYMGAT
+291 PSHYMGAA

-305 GDKKY
+305 GDEKY
-310 LTLAEGLISIRDSVK
+310 LTLAKGLIAIRDSVT
-325 NGEDHNQDRIP
+325 NGEDHNQDRHK
-336 FRQQYEAMG
+336 FRDQYEAMG

-359 LYAETGEAQ
+359 LYAETGEVQ
-368 LKKNLE
+368 LMKNLS
-374 AIWDDIVN
+374 AIWDDIIQ

-402 TTYNQPSIQQI
+402 TTYDQPSIQQI

-421 QLPQEYAHNEI
+421 QLPQEAAHNEI

-443 RMFQTDMHPKYI
+443 RLFQTTADGKYI

-462 YNGILSGV
+462 YNGILSGI
-470 SLDGKD
+470 SLNGKD
-476 YFYTEALRRT
+476 FFYTEALRRT
-486 KEYPYV
+486 KEFPYTM
-492 LRWPK
+492 RWPK

-503 TCFCC
+503 SCFCC
-508 PPNTLRTLL
+508 PPNTLRTLC

-525 IKGDTLWVNLYG
+525 FAPGSSKKAGDTLYVNLYG
-537 QNTLKTDDL
+537 QNMLVTKDL
-546 EVEQQTDYPWDGH
+546 VIEQTTDYPWDGKV
-559 ITLTIKKAKHL
+559 TLTVQKVK
-570 ASIRMHIPGWSI
+570 
-582 GMELRLNGKPIAAEA
+582 RLSTMMLHVPNWADSYTVSVNG
-597 LREPRKWKKGDRI
+597 EPVTVDRVSDAVILSRKWKKGDII
-610 ELILP
+610 ELNLP

-632 HIAIMR
+632 QIAVMR
-638 GPIVYCLEGQDISA
+638 GPIVYCLEGQDIA
-652 ATGGSSSA
+652 DGV
-660 AATASPRINDIA
+660 RINDIA
-672 IPADVR
+672 LPSDIR
-678 FTETKVTICGHE
+678 LTEKKITIEGHE
-690 MVALEADVPIVNED
+690 MIALEGDALIVNTKP
-704 FWRNDELYREL
+704 WNNQTLYRDL
-715 RPVTNRKAHIR
+715 HPVAKKKVHIR

-737 IQDMSLW
+737 IDDMSLW
-744 LPLKR
+744 LPLAH

>member
-1 MCNERLILKYMNMK
+1 MK
-15 RFLISCTVCCG
+15 KIFLVGVACCCFMATVK
-26 FATASPAQGLT
+26 AQGLT
-37 DMTHSREA
+37 DMSHSKEA
-45 VMHNLPLGATHW
+45 KMQNLPMGSTQW
-57 TGGFWGDRFNVLST
+57 TGGFWGDRFNVMSST
-71 TGIWS
+71 GVWS

-84 YETIDAL
+84 YETLDEN
-91 GLHGSHGFANFQVAA
+91 GKHGSHGFANFQVAA

-128 ACAAAYAVTKDPKL
+128 ACASVYAITKDPKL
-142 DQLMDQFIEQVALA
+142 DALMDQFIEQVALA

-163 HTPVNIEERNS
+163 HTPVVISERLQGIDS
-174 LPPTSLP
+174 H
-181 PTPSCRGGE
+181 
-190 STAQKASPTGGGLE
+190 
-204 GAGGSAGAGSAASE
+204 AATE

-251 IIHKRATGKTTLF
+251 IIHKRATGKSTLF
-264 DCGRKAA
+264 NCGKKAA

-291 PSHYMGAT
+291 PSHYMGAA

-305 GDKKY
+305 GDEKY
-310 LTLAEGLISIRDSVK
+310 LTLAKGLIAIRDSVK
-325 NGEDHNQDRIP
+325 NGEDHNQDRHK
-336 FRQQYEAMG
+336 FRDQYEAMG

-368 LKKNLE
+368 LMKNLS

-437 MLLYSW
+437 MLLFSW
-443 RMFQTDMHPKYI
+443 RMYQTTGDGKYI

-503 TCFCC
+503 SCFCC
-508 PPNTLRTLL
+508 PPNTLRTLCQ
-517 EAQEYAYS
+517 AQEYAYTVGS
-525 IKGDTLWVNLYG
+525 SPETKGTTLYVNLYG
-537 QNTLKTDDL
+537 QNSLKTKDL
-546 EVEQQTDYPWDGH
+546 EVEQVTNYPWDGKVV
-559 ITLTIKKAKHL
+559 LTVKKAKNL
-570 ASIRMHIPGWSI
+570 ASVVLHIPNWCDTYTV
-582 GMELRLNGKPIAAEA
+582 MVNGTPATTPAGSPSGSVTLA
-597 LREPRKWKKGDRI
+597 RKWKKGDVI
-610 ELILP
+610 ELNLD
-615 MRPRLIE
+615 MRPRLME

-632 HIAIMR
+632 EVAVMR
-638 GPIVYCLEGQDISA
+638 GPIVYCLEGQDIQ
-652 ATGGSSSA
+652 SSA
-660 AATASPRINDIA
+660 RINDIA
-672 IPADVR
+672 IPADVQWKEVKM
-678 FTETKVTICGHE
+678 TLEGHE
-690 MVALEADVPIVNED
+690 MIALEGEVKCINNKVWDN
-704 FWRNDELYREL
+704 NTLYRE
-715 RPVTNRKAHIR
+715 VAKDDGKVKIR

-744 LPLKR
+744 LPLAR